1 MFKRC
6 LQRTALKIELTSA
19 DAENIL
25 IALNG
30 KGPGPLPELGRI
42 EHMRVTFPGTDDTVE
57 SAFVLV
63 AFSVLAVACRNT
75 QVCGMLIVNAPA
87 LSQEQK
93 FWSLLAVCN
102 GHPGKHVAIHETN
115 YLMLLQIAVLTFH
128 QDIALPPFAA
138 LRHLILNA
146 IDPADPPYAT
156 LKNGIPLETLSLV
169 VCGDSTDWSH
179 VNMNLSS
186 LHALKHV
193 RLENFAPG
201 KLHVPDG
208 CLLHIVWDEASAIS
222 SEFRRWARVRRLW
235 QAQPN
240 RLGSLQICC
249 LEGEPNIASLK
260 SILTGDQELVY
271 ISLCIPKL
279 SNENQPFSVDPGSCQ
294 MLAFAKRVRLCSKK
308 ICSISVTN
316 MQPMWKKLSI
326 DAARVNL
333 EVEDTA
339 ALVRSLDNFW
349 IKGVTSHGFSSMS
362 MMHELHQS
370 GRKCSVN
377 RQTGDGAEGTPQGFA
392 FGTLL
397 DCTAQGKFEELMNC
411 GCSSCLACL
420 SQAGKLSRD
429 SPRPKDR

>member
-1 MFKRC
+1 M
-6 LQRTALKIELTSA
+6 
-19 DAENIL
+19 
-25 IALNG
+25 
-30 KGPGPLPELGRI
+30 RI
-42 EHMRVTFPGTDDTVE
+42 TFLETDDDVG
-57 SAFVLV
+57 SAAVLV

-75 QVCGMLIVNAPA
+75 QVCGMLIVTAPA
-87 LSQEQK
+87 LSQEQI
-93 FWSLLAVCN
+93 WSSLAVCDGN
-102 GHPGKHVAIHETN
+102 PGRHVAIYETD
-115 YLMLLQIAVLTFH
+115 YLMPLQIAVLTCH

-138 LRHLILNA
+138 LKHLILSA
-146 IDPADPPYAT
+146 MDPADPPYAT

-169 VCGDSTDWSH
+169 VCGDSPDWSQ
-179 VNMNLSS
+179 VDIDLSS
-186 LHALKHV
+186 LPALKHV
-193 RLENFAPG
+193 RIENFAPR

-208 CLLHIVWDEASAIS
+208 CLLHVVWDEASAIS

-240 RLGSLQICC
+240 RLGSLQVCC
-249 LEGEPNIASLK
+249 LEGEPNMASLK
-260 SILTGDQELVY
+260 AILTGDHELAY

-279 SNENQPFSVDPGSCQ
+279 SNEKQPFSVDPGCCQ
-294 MLAFAKRVRLCSKK
+294 MLALAERVRLCSKK

-316 MQPMWKKLSI
+316 MQPMWKNLSI

-333 EVEDTA
+333 ELEDTA
-339 ALVRSLDNFW
+339 ALVSSLDNFW

-377 RQTGDGAEGTPQGFA
+377 RQLQTGGGAAGTPPGFE

-397 DCTAQGKFEELMNC
+397 DCAAHSKFEELMDC

-420 SQAGKLSRD
+420 SRAGKLSRD
-429 SPRPKDR
+429 PQ